1 MARKRVKTS
10 DNASVNDRK
19 WRQQIG
25 CASLLLS
32 YRCLIDTVQET
43 TVITSSLPRFSWR
56 AQRVLHVRALEGGQQ
71 RERREERAD
80 AEREKKSSPLA
91 VILDWCA
98 SRQMSLFDRID
109 PMGKKGRKR
118 GCRVR
123 FKKYGALTRLLKEGF

>member
-1 MARKRVKTS
+1 MATANWLRLAAAFIPLLDRHSSGDDRNHQFV
-10 DNASVNDRK
+10 ASVFMESAACSS
-19 WRQQIG
+19 RQG
-25 CASLLLS
+25 
-32 YRCLIDTVQET
+32 
-43 TVITSSLPRFSWR
+43 
-56 AQRVLHVRALEGGQQ
+56 EGGQQ